1 MTKKIKYEL
10 FKGPI
15 MATVKVLGM
24 YQGLP
29 TYGTRSFF
37 MWICFG
43 LPFIPIFK
51 YSSNLENHVPPIL
64 LLIYFVLYAIQTFI
78 LGRFISKISRQ
89 WTLEEYEKLTPD
101 KVTFPFIFALGI
113 HSLFHFL
120 LFSLINNLFDV

>member
-1 MTKKIKYEL
+1 
-10 FKGPI
+10 
-15 MATVKVLGM
+15 MATVKALGM

-51 YSSNLENHVPPIL
+51 YSSIAENEVPSL
-64 LLIYFVLYAIQTFI
+64 LLIIYFPLYIIQTFI
-78 LGRFISKISRQ
+78 LGRYISKTGKQ
-89 WTLEEYEKLTPD
+89 WTIKEYDKLTSD
-101 KVTFPFIFALGI
+101 QVTFPFIFALGI

-120 LFSLINNLFDV
+120 VFWAINKILHI